1 MKDGFSGF
9 LAIAFYVASFG
20 GWLTSI
26 IKDAS
31 NDRMGWVVAD
41 VIVFPMGVLRGFGMW
56 LGLI

>member
-1 MKDGFSGF
+1 MKDGAG
-9 LAIAFYVASFG
+9 LLGVAFYIAAFG

-26 IKDAS
+26 INDAS

-56 LGLI
+56 LGLF